1 MHDCWE
7 TILRDQFHDIIPGS
21 SIHEVYEDT
30 AREYE
35 TLWSEVGDMQNE
47 AVGVLCDTAKDS
59 WSLMR
64 FADIG
69 CREAVLVTENRDGI
83 FTDGDA
89 NVLPAQKVSG
99 GWLVEKEIEPLSA
112 CVLRFTQGTPQ
123 AAESPFAL
131 DLEKRC
137 LDTPYY
143 RIEWEE
149 GGAFTS
155 LWDKENSRQ
164 VLKGKGNV
172 LRIYEDKPMNYDAWD
187 IDIFYGQKSEDIPAC
202 DIRCLEDG
210 PLRMTL
216 RFVYRYRASEITQD
230 LLVYADNR
238 RIDFSTKVDWHE
250 DHRLLKTL
258 FEVDIRATKASYDI
272 QFGFVERPVHWN
284 TSWDWARFEVCGH
297 KWADLSESNYGV
309 SLLNDCKYGYGIKD
323 NVMGLSLLKSAKSPD
338 TEADMGE
345 HFFTY
350 ALLPHE
356 GGLGEET
363 FTQGILLNQPA
374 LCIPGAVKE
383 QVGRFL
389 KKDCDAV
396 KIDAV
401 KLAEDGDGFVVHM
414 HECTGGRASAVL
426 TSDYAI
432 RAYAPCNL
440 LEEYDGKTE
449 ADTIRA
455 DFGPF
460 EIKCYR
466 IWM

>member
-1 MHDCWE
+1 M
-7 TILRDQFHDIIPGS
+7 IP
-21 SIHEVYEDT
+21 ED
-30 AREYE
+30 
-35 TLWSEVGDMQNE
+35 
-47 AVGVLCDTAKDS
+47 
-59 WSLMR
+59 
-64 FADIG
+64 
-69 CREAVLVTENRDGI
+69 RDGI
-83 FTDGDA
+83 FTDEDGA
-89 NVLPAQKVSG
+89 VLPAQRISE
-99 GWLVEKEIEPLSA
+99 GWLVETEIKPLSA
-112 CVLRFTQGTPQ
+112 SVIRFAREKTQEPD
-123 AAESPFAL
+123 SPFAL
-131 DLEKRC
+131 DLGKRC

-149 GGAFTS
+149 GGAFTG

-164 VLKGKGNV
+164 VLKGKGNI

-187 IDIFYGQKSEDIPAC
+187 IDIYYTQKHEDIPAC
-202 DIRCLEDG
+202 DIRCMEDG
-210 PLRMTL
+210 PLRMVI
-216 RFVYRYRASEITQD
+216 RFVYRYRASEIEQD
-230 LLVYADNR
+230 MIVYADNR
-238 RIDFSTKVDWHE
+238 RIDFVTKADWHE

-272 QFGFVERPVHWN
+272 QYGFVERPTHWN

-323 NVMGLSLLKSAKSPD
+323 NVMGLSLQKSAKSPD

-350 ALLPHE
+350 ALLPHA

-374 LCIPGAVKE
+374 LCIAGAVKE
-383 QVGRFL
+383 QVGRFI
-389 KKDCDAV
+389 KKNSDAV

-401 KLAEDGDGFVVHM
+401 KQAEDGDGFVVHM
-414 HECTGGRASAVL
+414 HEITGGRASVEI
-426 TSDYAI
+426 TSDYPV
-432 RAYAPCNL
+432 RAYAACNL

-449 ADTIRA
+449 GNTIHA

-460 EIKCYR
+460 EIKCFR
-466 IWM
+466 FWM